1 MAAINSETVTEATP
15 LETWSGLENSTN
27 SVLVDVRTKPEWS
40 FIGIPDLST
49 LGKQVIL
56 QEWRQ
61 YPDMSVTEGFVASLL
76 ERFEG
81 SAPSKIYFM
90 CRSGVR
96 SQQAAEVMLE
106 ALSAQGLNCECVNV
120 LEGFEGDLDAE
131 RHRGEMNG
139 WKARGLAW
147 GQS

>member
-1 MAAINSETVTEATP
+1 MAATSSETVTEATP
-15 LETWSGLENSTN
+15 LETWSGLEIYGDSI
-27 SVLVDVRTKPEWS
+27 LVDVRTKPEWS
-40 FIGIPDLST
+40 FIGIPDLSA

-56 QEWRQ
+56 QEWRK
-61 YPDMSVTEGFVASLL
+61 YPDMSVSDGFVANLL

-106 ALSAQGLNCECVNV
+106 ALSAQGLKCECVNV
-120 LEGFEGDLDAE
+120 LEGFEGDLDSDG
-131 RHRGEMNG
+131 HRGEING